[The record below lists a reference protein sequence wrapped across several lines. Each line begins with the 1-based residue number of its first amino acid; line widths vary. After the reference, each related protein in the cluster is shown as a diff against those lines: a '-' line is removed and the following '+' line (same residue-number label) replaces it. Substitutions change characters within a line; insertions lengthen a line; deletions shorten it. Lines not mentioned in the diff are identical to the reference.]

1 VGRRNE
7 GEEQLPSDA
16 TEMQEALH
24 ACNVLNFSIF
34 VLGWVK
40 HASSNELGSPGLL
53 FLILDL
59 LEELCKGLCL
69 LLALDIGH
77 DVDDLE

>member
-1 VGRRNE
+1 
-7 GEEQLPSDA
+7 
-16 TEMQEALH
+16 
-24 ACNVLNFSIF
+24 
-34 VLGWVK
+34 VK